1 MVGFAA
7 LSNTLLLTSK
17 TFHNRVVSS
26 LKKII
31 VLISILSNTFAR
43 IDAVRPTFCRSNVE
57 LPYILERQSR
67 GSIVSIVDVLSS

>member
-17 TFHNRVVSS
+17 TVHHDGAAEDW
-26 LKKII
+26 LKYPT

-43 IDAVRPTFCRSNVE
+43 IDEV
-57 LPYILERQSR
+57 SR
-67 GSIVSIVDVLSS
+67 AFLS